1 MMGLCVLGTGP
12 LGAIASVLAGSYVA
26 YRNASDVGTTTQ
38 QNELRRTYQAQIETE
53 KQNLRTYVESRFSE
67 FQREWFKA
75 LGERAN
81 EYKDC
86 LKQTIGELTE
96 MKKQINISVN
106 KKNMLENQIRPLK
119 LAKEKLCKI

>member
-1 MMGLCVLGTGP
+1 M
-12 LGAIASVLAGSYVA
+12 A

-119 LAKEKLCKI
+119 LAKENLCKI